1 MSDYKPS
8 DINLLQ
14 TIIDEFP
21 RRKPSHAHDMDQE
34 EVMRILTLAEIASI
48 PVVVAGGWAVDALL
62 GWQTRSHGDL
72 DIAINRAY
80 LGRLLGILGRIGY
93 GLVHEANVD
102 DKNYLVDNGAG
113 HQIEINVYSRDDKG
127 RIMSGARYP
136 SNYLTGQ
143 GKIGNIKVSCVSPE
157 WLVDSYS
164 EKEINQKTLQDLK
177 YICNLYRLPLPIE
190 FQEYDDS
197 LYMQSSRAIRV
208 LPADFQVIEPK
219 TGSEYA
225 ELVFQLSDIESHIA
239 EDIRQNESAR
249 FEKVFIEDKPNPYL
263 AAQFDL
269 RTGLLLKRDR
279 ETVGAIEL
287 GPVRSAL
294 IEEAE
299 EGKIWQIKQIRMG
312 SYSQYARIFRYLIQE
327 AYKWAINCGA
337 TQLRVVPLDDVST
350 GRPALLSKYDEAYI
364 GYATKY
370 EQLGFE
376 PLKGVSMQRLIL
388 VKQLTERD
396 PLNT

>member
-93 GLVHEANVD
+93 GLVHDANVD
-102 DKNYLVDNGAG
+102 DKNILVDNGAG
-113 HQIEINVYSRDDKG
+113 HQIEINVYSRDEKG
-127 RIMSGARYP
+127 RIMSGSRYP

-164 EKEINQKTLQDLK
+164 AKEINQKTLQDIK

-190 FQEYDDS
+190 FHEYDDS
-197 LYMQSSRAIRV
+197 LYLQSSRAIRV

-219 TGSEYA
+219 TGGEYA
-225 ELVFQLSDIESHIA
+225 ELVFQLSDIDAQIA
-239 EDIRQNESAR
+239 EDIRQNESTR
-249 FEKVFIEDKPNPYL
+249 FEKVFIETEPNPQI

-269 RTGLLLKRDR
+269 RSGLILKRDK

-294 IEEAE
+294 IEEGE
-299 EGKIWQIKQIRMG
+299 EGKIWQIKQIRLG
-312 SYSQYARIFRYLIQE
+312 AFSQYARIFRYLIQE
-327 AYKWAINCGA
+327 ANKWANKHGA
-337 TQLRVVPLDDVST
+337 NQVRVAPIDDVSS
-350 GRPALLSKYDEAYI
+350 GRPPLLSQYDEAHI

-370 EQLGFE
+370 EQIGFE

-388 VKQLTERD
+388 VKHLHEGMD
-396 PLNT
+396 

>member
-8 DINLLQ
+8 DISLLK
-14 TIIDEFP
+14 TILDEFP
-21 RRKPSHAHDMDQE
+21 RRKPSPAHDMDQE

-62 GWQTRSHGDL
+62 GWQTRTHGDL
-72 DIAINRAY
+72 DIAVNRAY
-80 LGRLLGILGRIGY
+80 LGRLFGVLGRIGY
-93 GLVHEANVD
+93 GLVDNASVD
-102 DKNYLVDNGAG
+102 DRSYILDNGAG
-113 HQIEINVYSRDDKG
+113 HQIEINVYSRDEKG
-127 RIMSGARYP
+127 RIMSGSRYP

-164 EKEINQKTLQDLK
+164 AKEINQKTLQDLK

-197 LYMQSSRAIRV
+197 LYLQSSRAIRV

-219 TGSEYA
+219 TGGEYA
-225 ELVFQLSDIESHIA
+225 ELVFQLSDIDAQIA

-249 FEKVFIEDKPNPYL
+249 FEKVFIETEPNPQI

-269 RTGLLLKRDR
+269 RSGLILKRDK

-294 IEEAE
+294 IEEGE
-299 EGKIWQIKQIRMG
+299 EGKIWQIKQIRLG
-312 SYSQYARIFRYLIQE
+312 AFSQYARIFRYIIQE
-327 AYKWAINCGA
+327 ANKWANKHGA
-337 TQLRVVPLDDVST
+337 NQVRVAPIDDVSS
-350 GRPALLSKYDEAYI
+350 GRPPILSQYDEAHI

-370 EQLGFE
+370 EQIGFE

-388 VKQLTERD
+388 VKHLHEGMD
-396 PLNT
+396 